1 MIKVDLHLHTCHSR
15 DCNTPLKL
23 VATACERAGVDC
35 IAVTDHNTIAGALE
49 LQAAGRVRVIV
60 GEEIGTASGELLG
73 LFLREPVPAGLS
85 PLETIRRVKEQG
97 GLVCI
102 PHPFSRWPFP
112 SRQPMGAGNG
122 DGFLPSEA
130 LRKRNALLTREVLT
144 QVDMVEVM
152 NARTPFADNW
162 VACQLLASMC
172 GLIPTAGSDAH
183 TAREIGR
190 ATIEMPD
197 FSDAESFLAAM
208 RHAQLSGV
216 RSSMFVH
223 FASMYAK
230 LRRKSC

>member
-1 MIKVDLHLHTCHSR
+1 MTRVDLHVHTCCSP
-15 DCNTPLKL
+15 DCNTSLEL
-23 VATACERAGVDC
+23 VASSCERAGIDC

>member
-1 MIKVDLHLHTCHSR
+1 MIRVDLHTHTCHSC
-15 DCNTPLKL
+15 DCTTPLDL
-23 VATACERAGVDC
+23 VASSCERAGIDC

-49 LQAAGRVRVIV
+49 LQATGSVRVIV

-73 LFLREPVPAGLS
+73 LFLSEFVPAGLS
-85 PLETIRRVKEQG
+85 PLDTIERVRKQG
-97 GLVCI
+97 GLVCM

-112 SRQPMGAGNG
+112 SWQAVGTGNG

-130 LRKRNALLTREVLT
+130 ARKRNALLTHEVLA
-144 QVDMVEVM
+144 QSDMIEVM

-162 VACQLLASMC
+162 AASRRLAVMS

-190 ATIEMPD
+190 ASIEMPD
-197 FSDAESFLAAM
+197 FSDAQSFLAAV

-216 RSSMFVH
+216 RSSIFVH
-223 FASMYAK
+223 FASTYARLK
-230 LRRKSC
+230 SKSC

>member
-1 MIKVDLHLHTCHSR
+1 MIKVDLHTHTCHSR

-23 VATACERAGVDC
+23 VASSCRRAGIDC

-49 LQAAGRVRVIV
+49 LQAAGKVRVIV
-60 GEEIGTASGELLG
+60 GEEIGTASGELIG
-73 LFLREPVPAGLS
+73 LFLSEPVPAGLS
-85 PLETIRRVKEQG
+85 PLDTIDRVRKQG

-112 SRQPMGAGNG
+112 AWQSVGTGNG
-122 DGFLPSEA
+122 TGFVPSKTV
-130 LRKRNALLTREVLT
+130 RRRNALLTHEVLA

-162 VACQLLASMC
+162 VACQRLASMC

-190 ATIEMPD
+190 ARVEMPD

-208 RHAQLSGV
+208 RDAQLSGV
-216 RSSMFVH
+216 RSSIFVH
-223 FASMYAK
+223 FASTYAK
-230 LRRKSC
+230 LSRKTC